1 MAKGS
6 ESKELF
12 YKKILET
19 FNGSFLYNGNKEIR
33 IPMIENGEL
42 IQLKVSVVCAKE
54 NVNMGNAETQ
64 VIGSIEPKVAASG
77 EITEEEKK
85 EVVDLIKLL
94 QL

>member
-19 FNGSFLYNGNKEIR
+19 FDGSFLYNGNKEIR
-33 IPMIENGEL
+33 IPMVENGEL

-54 NVNMGNAETQ
+54 NVNIGNAGTE
-64 VIGSIEPKVAASG
+64 VKGSIEPKVAAD
-77 EITEEEKK
+77 ITEEEKT
-85 EVVDLIKLL
+85 EVVNLIEKLGL
-94 QL
+94 

>member
-33 IPMIENGEL
+33 IPMTENGEL

-54 NVNMGNAETQ
+54 NVNVGNAGTE
-64 VIGSIEPKVAASG
+64 VKGSIEPKVAAD
-77 EITEEEKK
+77 ITEDEKK
-85 EVVDLIKLL
+85 EVIDLIKLL

>member
-19 FNGSFLYNGNKEIR
+19 FDGAFLYNGNKEIR
-33 IPMIENGEL
+33 IPMIEDGNL

-54 NVNMGNAETQ
+54 NVNVGNAGTQ
-64 VIGSIEPKVAASG
+64 VTSSIEPKEPASG
-77 EITEEEKK
+77 MITEDEKK
-85 EVVDLIKLL
+85 EVTDLISKLGL
-94 QL
+94 